1 MEHAKRRL
9 SEDSGEDGV
18 VLKRPAHESNR
29 SVVPVPLTD
38 QQSSE
43 DQPQH
48 WNEQLHRA
56 FIQGVFETGLKNA
69 SPSVIMEQM
78 TLSHSAITSERVK
91 SHLQKYRNN
100 KDKNKEQFLA
110 EYDNFMQKALTVGA
124 AGGANSMSYLSPDAL
139 LKLLGSD
146 NMIGGDLPALL
157 TYSVMHDDG
166 QSVVKPLPIYG
177 ESDQS
182 QSTSRQH
189 LSIESVRNGS
199 QEFTNYISEQE
210 GTKIP
215 FPVLSEDERNSP
227 LGASIGHVKNYLPC
241 RAWRQCS
248 RRSSMTTSKA
258 PHILSKT
265 INILSCRLRLCYFK
279 LNRQA
284 LHSLALQVHKLWHRA
299 IQTAPAVDHRLNRLR
314 HCVGRP
320 MQATIIQSNRH
331 VGPRTQKAELGI
343 D

>member
-9 SEDSGEDGV
+9 REDSGEDEEA
-18 VLKRPAHESNR
+18 LKRPAHESNR
-29 SVVPVPLTD
+29 SVPLTD

-227 LGASIGHVKNYLPC
+227 LGASIGHVMALFCSITQQLVAERASQELPSVPSL
-241 RAWRQCS
+241 APVF
-248 RRSSMTTSKA
+248 SSEFHDDVEGP
-258 PHILSKT
+258 PHI
-265 INILSCRLRLCYFK
+265 
-279 LNRQA
+279 
-284 LHSLALQVHKLWHRA
+284 
-299 IQTAPAVDHRLNRLR
+299 
-314 HCVGRP
+314 
-320 MQATIIQSNRH
+320 
-331 VGPRTQKAELGI
+331 E
-343 D
+343 